1 MQATEQ
7 QGKFGVLEASVYI
20 FLGRSFYKQAR
31 CAESI
36 RQNQE
41 VFECVCLLLS

>member
-7 QGKFGVLEASVYI
+7 QGKFGVFEASEYI
-20 FLGRSFYKQAR
+20 FLGRSFYEQAR

-36 RQNQE
+36 GQNRE